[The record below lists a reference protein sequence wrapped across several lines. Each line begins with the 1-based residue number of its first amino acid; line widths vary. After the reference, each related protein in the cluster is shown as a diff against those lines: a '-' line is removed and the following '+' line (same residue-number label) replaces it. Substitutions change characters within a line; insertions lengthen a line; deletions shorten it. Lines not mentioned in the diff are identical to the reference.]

1 MRILIVEDD
10 RRMAEPVADDLRRQQ
25 HVVDVT
31 GDGQT
36 GFDYAMSGS
45 YDLMLLD
52 VMLPGID
59 GLTVCRKLRSE
70 GEQAMI
76 LMVTARDAVEDKVAA
91 LDAGADDYLVKP
103 FDLAELSAR
112 VRAIGRRSREA
123 RSNVLKNGELLVEQS
138 STRVTY
144 AGQPIAL
151 TRTEYRILE
160 TFMRNPQQIFTRAML
175 QDRVTTLDS
184 EGTVA
189 SIKSHMANLRR
200 KLRDAGC
207 RDPIETVYGSGYRLT
222 DLD

>member
-1 MRILIVEDD
+1 
-10 RRMAEPVADDLRRQQ
+10 MAEPVADDLRRQQ

-36 GFDYAMSGS
+36 GFDYAMLGS

-76 LMVTARDAVEDKVAA
+76 LMVTARDAVEYMVAA

-112 VRAIGRRSREA
+112 VRAIGRRSRDA

-144 AGQPIAL
+144 GGDAVAL

-160 TFMRNPQQIFTRAML
+160 TFMRNPQQIFTRTML
-175 QDRVTTLDS
+175 QDRVTTFDS
-184 EGTVA
+184 EGAVA

-200 KLRDAGC
+200 KLREAGC
-207 RDPIETVYGSGYRLT
+207 PDPIETIYGSGYRLT
-222 DLD
+222 NLD